1 MDESALFL
9 ISVLSLGSYTEVQYY
24 EKDDTISLSS
34 ASSKARGSN
43 WFLKSL
49 RNGSSLNWTIS
60 DFQRQPHN
68 QAGKESYNCIPLR
81 QPSPA
86 VENHKEGRASPEQEA
101 EEMED
106 QYDEEPTSKFAESLF
121 TAKDNIKDK
130 KIQKTFILENN
141 TATKLRFF
149 LKNSSNQQNALP
161 ANNVPLEN
169 NSSLE
174 VSTNPSS
181 RLQAPLKIPRII
193 LTHPSTSDEDID
205 QLTQD
210 QEIDLEETDITDDH
224 LFLDCLNI
232 SEKTS

>member
-1 MDESALFL
+1 MIQLYECSNIRAKSVVVQESETL
-9 ISVLSLGSYTEVQYY
+9 EQ
-24 EKDDTISLSS
+24 
-34 ASSKARGSN
+34 ASS

-60 DFQRQPHN
+60 DFQRQSQVQPAN
-68 QAGKESYNCIPLR
+68 ESYNCIPVR
-81 QPSPA
+81 QPSST

-106 QYDEEPTSKFAESLF
+106 QYDEEPTSKLAESLF

-130 KIQKTFILENN
+130 KIQRTFILENN
-141 TATKLRFF
+141 TTTKLRLF
-149 LKNSSNQQNALP
+149 LKNSSNQQNVLSASNAL
-161 ANNVPLEN
+161 LEN
-169 NSSLE
+169 NNPLE
-174 VSTNPSS
+174 VSSNASA

-210 QEIDLEETDITDDH
+210 QELDLEETDIIEDH
-224 LFLDCLNI
+224 LFLDCLNS
-232 SEKTS
+232 SERTPKT